1 MSDFDEKLESILSK
15 AFSGFDRLIKAE
27 RLSGGASQET
37 YRLNVVINGKEKM
50 LAMRRSAGGEF
61 VDPSPGHPGLAAEA
75 QLMRSALLAGV
86 PEPEIHYVLD
96 RQDDL
101 GDGFVME

>member
-75 QLMRSALLAGV
+75 QLMRLSL
-86 PEPEIHYVLD
+86 IHI
-96 RQDDL
+96 
-101 GDGFVME
+101 